1 MIFSNGSAAKRIIP
15 KNSFLRL
22 FTTKF
27 ESLPQMASSQQKN
40 TFSLSLITFQAL
52 LVRAITLGSLLAL
65 AC

>member
-1 MIFSNGSAAKRIIP
+1 MFFSNGSAAKKIIP

-40 TFSLSLITFQAL
+40 MSSLSLITFQGL
-52 LVRAITLGSLLAL
+52 LVGAITLALLLAL